1 MSAATM
7 WGGRLPLEIGRADS
21 APVIVGKKEQ
31 SPSDIWD
38 SLTEGQS
45 GVGMMMGWGARQPRE
60 QQEGRKQCY
69 REVERREM
77 K

>member
-7 WGGRLPLEIGRADS
+7 WGGKLPLEIGRADS

-45 GVGMMMGWGARQPRE
+45 GVGMTMGLGSKATEGAAGRE
-60 QQEGRKQCY
+60 DAK
-69 REVERREM
+69 V
-77 K
+77 

>member
-45 GVGMMMGWGARQPRE
+45 GVGIMMGVGSKATEGAAGRE
-60 QQEGRKQCY
+60 EA
-69 REVERREM
+69 M
-77 K
+77 L